1 MIYKNLFKCSEKI
14 LKSFKWTFQ
23 FAIVIFIIWV
33 FFNPQTRLHS
43 IIAIS
48 LMLIFYVLQSYIE
61 NRALFHKELISAI
74 CNSSQD
80 LIVYKDRDGKYLYCN
95 QIYLDTVNKTF
106 EEIKGKTEADIF
118 PEKDAAKL
126 NKISRRVLKG
136 KVIRKK
142 YKWKQAIK
150 FMT

>member
-1 MIYKNLFKCSEKI
+1 MLYVP
-14 LKSFKWTFQ
+14 SFNSSSF
-23 FAIVIFIIWV
+23 
-33 FFNPQTRLHS
+33 S
-43 IIAIS
+43 IILLSVIKCLSTSIATYTS
-48 LMLIFYVLQSYIE
+48 LTNSYTVLRSTVV
-61 NRALFHKELISAI
+61 NKD
-74 CNSSQD
+74 CN
-80 LIVYKDRDGKYLYCN
+80 GKYLYCN